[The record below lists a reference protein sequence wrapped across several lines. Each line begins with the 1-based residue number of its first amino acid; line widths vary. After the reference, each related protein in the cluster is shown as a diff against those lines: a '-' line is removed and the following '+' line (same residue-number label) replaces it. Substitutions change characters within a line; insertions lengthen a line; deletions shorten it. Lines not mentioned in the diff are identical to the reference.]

1 MTLTVGQLLAD
12 PDLHLVD
19 ATAGIG
25 HERVIEAAHV
35 TELAL
40 PRAWLQGG
48 ELLMTVGLQVA
59 GDVGGQR
66 AWVAE
71 AAGAGVAALAVGLGS
86 ELPFQEAPAAMVAAA
101 REHGVP
107 LLAVPDDVPFIA
119 VTKAVFAARAAAERA
134 ELEEA
139 VTQHRALTAAAA
151 GSGGL
156 QGLLAMWA
164 RLQRAAVVLDPA
176 GRLLASAGE
185 DADLLAAA
193 AEPMVDGLLERGLR
207 ASASVGTPAGTV
219 RLQPLGARR
228 VRGLLAVSGAGDGA
242 DRLVLQGMVSLLSLE
257 LERRHLLGAD
267 RRRERA
273 GALRR
278 VLAPGVTPTQAAHLL
293 AVAGLPVGRVRG
305 LAVEAGAGDAV
316 EVAADLAL
324 ALPGG
329 LVRVHEGLVEA
340 LAVED
345 AEAPA
350 VLARFA
356 RGLPAG
362 VGPVVSGHLAAASV
376 REARSAVAA
385 SRRSGRVVESAELAS
400 VGLLLSLADD
410 GVLGGFADA
419 VLLPLEEADRTG
431 ALLQTLTT
439 WLERGGSAE
448 ETAQQLGV
456 HRHTVRNRLD
466 RAEVLTGRSLAEP
479 ATRYELW
486 LALQAR
492 DRRPATTDRP
502 PQE

>member
-1 MTLTVGQLLAD
+1 MTVTVGQLLAD
-12 PDLHLVD
+12 PALHLVD

-25 HERVIEAAHV
+25 HDRVIEAAHV
-35 TELAL
+35 SELAL

-48 ELLMTVGLQVA
+48 ELLMTVGLQVRENA
-59 GDVGGQR
+59 PRQR
-66 AWVAE
+66 RWVAE
-71 AAGAGVAALAVGLGS
+71 AADARVAALAVGLGPD
-86 ELPFQEAPAAMVAAA
+86 LPFQEAPAAMVQAALE
-101 REHGVP
+101 RRVP
-107 LLAVPDDVPFIA
+107 LLAVPEDVPFIA

-134 ELEEA
+134 GLEEA
-139 VTQHRALTAAAA
+139 VNQHRALTAATAN
-151 GSGGL
+151 GGIE
-156 QGLLAMWA
+156 GLLGVGPGANGA
-164 RLQRAAVVLDPA
+164 AAVLDAA
-176 GRLLASAGE
+176 GRLLTSAGDGAE
-185 DADLLAAA
+185 HLVEAAA
-193 AEPMVDGLLERGLR
+193 SLADGLLDRGLR
-207 ASASVGTPAGTV
+207 ASASVDTAAGIV

-242 DRLVLQGMVSLLSLE
+242 DRLVLQAMVSLLSLE

-278 VLAPGVTPTQAAHLL
+278 ILAPGVAPSQAAHLL
-293 AVAGLPVGRVRG
+293 AVAGLPSRVRG
-305 LAVEAGAGDAV
+305 LAVEPGAGDAT

-340 LAVED
+340 LTVEEVD
-345 AEAPA
+345 APA
-350 VLARFA
+350 LLARFA

-385 SRRSGRVVESAELAS
+385 SRRSGRVVEAAELAS

-419 VLLPLEEADRTG
+419 VLLPLEQADRSG
-431 ALLQTLTT
+431 AVLQTLAT
-439 WLERGGSAE
+439 WLELGGSAE
-448 ETAQQLGV
+448 ETARRLGV

-466 RAEVLTGRSLAEP
+466 RAEGGTGRSLAEP
-479 ATRYELW
+479 RTRYELW

-492 DRRPATTDRP
+492 DRRGATVEPASP
-502 PQE
+502 E

>member
-1 MTLTVGQLLAD
+1 ML
-12 PDLHLVD
+12 D
-19 ATAGIG
+19 A
-25 HERVIEAAHV
+25 
-35 TELAL
+35 
-40 PRAWLQGG
+40 
-48 ELLMTVGLQVA
+48 
-59 GDVGGQR
+59 
-66 AWVAE
+66 
-71 AAGAGVAALAVGLGS
+71 
-86 ELPFQEAPAAMVAAA
+86 
-101 REHGVP
+101 
-107 LLAVPDDVPFIA
+107 
-119 VTKAVFAARAAAERA
+119 
-134 ELEEA
+134 
-139 VTQHRALTAAAA
+139 
-151 GSGGL
+151 
-156 QGLLAMWA
+156 
-164 RLQRAAVVLDPA
+164 A

-185 DADLLAAA
+185 GAEHLVEAAA
-193 AEPMVDGLLERGLR
+193 PLADGLLERGLR
-207 ASASVGTPAGTV
+207 ASASVGTAAGTV

-278 VLAPGVTPTQAAHLL
+278 ILAPGVTPSQAAHLL
-293 AVAGLPVGRVRG
+293 AVAGLPARVRG
-305 LAVEAGAGDAV
+305 LAVEPGAGDSA

-340 LAVED
+340 LAVEEVD
-345 AEAPA
+345 APA
-350 VLARFA
+350 LLARFA

-362 VGPVVSGHLAAASV
+362 VGPVVSGHLASASV

-419 VLLPLEEADRTG
+419 VLLPLEQADRSG
-431 ALLQTLTT
+431 ALLQTLAT
-439 WLERGGSAE
+439 WLELGGSAE
-448 ETAQQLGV
+448 ETARRLGV

-466 RAEVLTGRSLAEP
+466 RAEEVTGRSLAEP
-479 ATRYELW
+479 RTRYELW

-492 DRRPATTDRP
+492 DRRPSTADRP
-502 PQE
+502 RRE

>member
-1 MTLTVGQLLAD
+1 MTVTVGQLLAD
-12 PDLHLVD
+12 PTLHLVD

-25 HERVIEAAHV
+25 HDRVIEAAHV

-40 PRAWLQGG
+40 PGAWLQGG

-59 GDVGGQR
+59 GDPRGQR

-71 AAGAGVAALAVGLGS
+71 AAGAGVAALAVGLGP
-86 ELPFQEAPAAMVAAA
+86 ELPFQEAPAPMVAAA
-101 REHGVP
+101 VDQGVP
-107 LLAVPDDVPFIA
+107 LLAVPADVPFIA

-134 ELEEA
+134 GLEEA
-139 VTQHRALTAAAA
+139 VNQHRALTAAAA

-156 QGLLAMWA
+156 EGLLAVWA
-164 RLQRAAVVLDPA
+164 RANGPAAVLDAA
-176 GRLLASAGE
+176 GRLLAVAGE
-185 DADLLAAA
+185 GAEDMAAA
-193 AEPMVDGLLERGLR
+193 AGPLADGLLERGLR
-207 ASASVGTPAGTV
+207 ASASVGTPAGAV
-219 RLQPLGARR
+219 RLLPLGARR
-228 VRGLLAVSGAGDGA
+228 VRGLLAVSGTGGGA

-278 VLAPGVTPTQAAHLL
+278 ILAPGVTPAQAAHLL
-293 AVAGLPVGRVRG
+293 ALAGLPSRVRA
-305 LAVEAGAGDAV
+305 LAVGPGAGDSA

-340 LAVED
+340 LAVEQVD
-345 AEAPA
+345 ATA
-350 VLARFA
+350 LLGRFA

-362 VGPVVSGHLAAASV
+362 VGPVVSGHLASASV

-419 VLLPLEEADRTG
+419 VLLPLERADRTG
-431 ALLQTLTT
+431 ALVQTLAT
-439 WLERGGSAE
+439 WLELGGSAE
-448 ETAQQLGV
+448 ETAQRLGV

-466 RAEVLTGRSLAEP
+466 RAEALTGRSLAEP

-492 DRRPATTDRP
+492 NGRPATTNGAAPD
-502 PQE
+502 